1 MKTTSTSTHGRF
13 DRIGELFSL
22 EGRHAFVTGASSG
35 LGRSMALT
43 LAAAGAHVTLV
54 ARRMD
59 RLRELQQMLESE
71 GHRSECHA
79 MDVTDRRSVDAAVQ
93 AANEGPFG
101 PVHILVNNAGV
112 SVARPALE
120 QSDEDWSF
128 VMETNL
134 RGPWWVA
141 LAMARAMVHNGV
153 SGSIVNVASILGRGV
168 ASTVVPYSMSKA
180 GLIQM
185 TRGLA
190 LEWARHGIRVNAL
203 LPGYIAT
210 ELNTEFLSSAAGERL
225 RLRVP
230 LRRFSQAADLDGGLL
245 LLASDA
251 GRQITGAELVVDGGH
266 LVGSL

>member
-1 MKTTSTSTHGRF
+1 M
-13 DRIGELFSL
+13 
-22 EGRHAFVTGASSG
+22 AF
-35 LGRSMALT
+35 T

-54 ARRMD
+54 ARRVD
-59 RLRELQQMLESE
+59 RLREIQQTLESD
-71 GHRSECHA
+71 GHRSACHE
-79 MDVTDRRSVDAAVQ
+79 MDVTDRHSVDAAVRS
-93 AANEGPFG
+93 ANKGPFG
-101 PVHILVNNAGV
+101 PVRILVNNAGV

-120 QSDEDWSF
+120 QSDEDWSY

-141 LAMARAMVHNGV
+141 QAIARAMVQHGV
-153 SGSIVNVASILGRGV
+153 PGSIVNVASILGKGV

-190 LEWARHGIRVNAL
+190 LEWARHGIRVNAM

-210 ELNTEFLSSAAGERL
+210 DLNTEFLSSVAGEKL
-225 RLRVP
+225 RSRVP
-230 LRRFSQAADLDGGLL
+230 LRRFSQASDLNGALL

-251 GRQITGAELVVDGGH
+251 GRQITGAELTVDGGH
-266 LVGSL
+266 LVSSL

>member
-1 MKTTSTSTHGRF
+1 MSATKAPPNL
-13 DRIGELFSL
+13 DRIGGLFSL
-22 EGRHAFVTGASSG
+22 AGRHAFVTGASSG
-35 LGRSMALT
+35 LGRSFAFT
-43 LAAAGAHVTLV
+43 LAAAGARVTLV
-54 ARRMD
+54 ARRVD
-59 RLRELQQMLESE
+59 RLREIQQALESA
-71 GHRSECHA
+71 GHLSACHE
-79 MDVTDRRSVDAAVQ
+79 MDVTDRHSVDAAVRS
-93 AANEGPFG
+93 ANEGSFG
-101 PVHILVNNAGV
+101 PVDILVNNAGV

-120 QSDEDWSF
+120 QSDEDWAH

-141 LAMARAMVHNGV
+141 QAMARAMVQNGV
-153 SGSIVNVASILGRGV
+153 AGSIVNVASILGKGV
-168 ASTVVPYSMSKA
+168 AATVVPYSVSKA

-210 ELNTEFLSSAAGERL
+210 DLNTDFLSSAAGERL
-225 RLRVP
+225 RFRVP

-251 GRQITGAELVVDGGH
+251 GRQITGADLTVDGGH
-266 LVGSL
+266 LVSSL